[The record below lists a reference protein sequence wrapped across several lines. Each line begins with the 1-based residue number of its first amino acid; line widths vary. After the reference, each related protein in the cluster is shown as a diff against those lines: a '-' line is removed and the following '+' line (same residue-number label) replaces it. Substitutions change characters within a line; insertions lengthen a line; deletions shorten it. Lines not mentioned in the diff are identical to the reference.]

1 MFALEN
7 SEKIRFFALIFAFLG
22 KFLMIFKNISCQGF
36 NFFARTIP
44 GLEFF
49 QGLYQVIYHCFRVGE
64 KQCCDKKSKLG
75 QKNQFQKSDFFR
87 FYAIIAANTGFRSA
101 ALEQRK
107 NTTNSKKWKLSKTLY
122 WTFCQLSFNFR
133 TLVRNFLAHWYNFFY
148 SHYFCFK
155 YGRMLQDADV
165 KMYCNYQ
172 IILCLVPEIR
182 YFTCEK
188 WPKPPQKIN
197 KFIFVLSKFLH
208 IFCMNILQGLGPG
221 RHFLC
226 RMNFSN
232 VFVGFRTYPLPLFW
246 LLCFFSFSP
255 VWVRQWR
262 HKAITNTSKYSRW
275 KIFSYITLL
284 VDITSAVC
292 ELLQKSCS
300 NVNIPASAALKG
312 FLARVK
318 IPTISVEPPF
328 REMLFFR
335 FSAAKFLAHASNK

>member
-1 MFALEN
+1 MQELTASYVCIWNFFENPLFCLVSCLFAKVLDDFQKN
-7 SEKIRFFALIFAFLG
+7 SCHRF
-22 KFLMIFKNISCQGF
+22 S
-36 NFFARTIP
+36 FFARTIP
-44 GLEFF
+44 GLKCF
-49 QGLYQVIYHCFRVGE
+49 QGLYQVLTIVLGLG
-64 KQCCDKKSKLG
+64 KNKVATKKVNWGKKAISK
-75 QKNQFQKSDFFR
+75 KRFFR

-197 KFIFVLSKFLH
+197 KFIFVLSKKDLH
-208 IFCMNILQGLGPG
+208 NSFMNI
-221 RHFLC
+221 FT
-226 RMNFSN
+226 NFEFWPTFS
-232 VFVGFRTYPLPLFW
+232 LPNE
-246 LLCFFSFSP
+246 FF
-255 VWVRQWR
+255 
-262 HKAITNTSKYSRW
+262 
-275 KIFSYITLL
+275 
-284 VDITSAVC
+284 
-292 ELLQKSCS
+292 
-300 NVNIPASAALKG
+300 
-312 FLARVK
+312 
-318 IPTISVEPPF
+318 
-328 REMLFFR
+328 
-335 FSAAKFLAHASNK
+335 